1 MSSTPPIITLGVKPM
16 NKFHLNLKP
25 KFIAL
30 ILALITIIIAIII
43 FLTTYFRPAT
53 LILQI
58 APTSATVTIDGK
70 TYTNGSHQ
78 LSPKKQAEVTISA
91 DGFQPKTLHLDLKS
105 GTVSKIITYLVPN
118 DNDWVS
124 YTKMQNKDSLSLLAS
139 AYGYQP
145 WDFFYTGPKLLT
157 DDDTSADDFIH
168 KVSLKGLGTI
178 ELDQCDGDVC
188 VIANVEYN
196 YFSECASNLCLK
208 ISGYAD
214 DITPEILNLVRINL
228 AANGFNLDDYTYFYS
243 NLNINSST
251 IEEIEDIFENEED
264 EDIPDDPPD
273 IDYES
278 YDDYTDDA
286 ASI

>member
-1 MSSTPPIITLGVKPM
+1 M
-16 NKFHLNLKP
+16 NKLHLKLKP

-30 ILALITIIIAIII
+30 ILALITVIVAIIV
-43 FLTTYFRPAT
+43 FLTTYLRSAT

-58 APTSATVTIDGK
+58 APTNATVTINGK

-78 LSPKKQAEVTISA
+78 LTPKKQAEVTISA
-91 DGFQPKTLHLDLKS
+91 DGFQPKTLRLDLKS
-105 GTVSKIITYLVPN
+105 GTVNKIVTYLVPSN
-118 DNDWVS
+118 NDWTY
-124 YTKMQNKDSLSLLAS
+124 YTESQNKDSLSLLAS

-188 VIANVEYN
+188 IIANLEYN
-196 YFSECASNLCLK
+196 YFSECASSLCLK
-208 ISGYAD
+208 ISGYAETA
-214 DITPEILNLVRINL
+214 TPEILNLVRTDL
-228 AANGFNLDDYTYFYS
+228 AASGFNLDDYTYFYS
-243 NLNINSST
+243 NLTLDSST
-251 IEEIEDIFENEED
+251 IDEIEDIFENEED
-264 EDIPDDPPD
+264 EDMPDDPPD
-273 IDYES
+273 IDYET
-278 YDDYTDDA
+278 YDDYADDA